1 MTVPEEPQE
10 SDVPYR
16 PDGPAV
22 SEVPDSLGL
31 PSTPVVPSARP
42 KPAPI
47 AARQA
52 SPGLTAA
59 GVVVIVFGASLFGLL
74 IDVFTGDGVGWL
86 FGIVFIVVSAYAAFQ
101 VRRSDIA
108 AGVIVP
114 PLVFAALVVP
124 EMIIASPGELLTKV
138 VNGLNALLDN
148 GPMLWIGSGLTVLI
162 VSWRVWQ
169 HRQSQQRR
177 LRPAPSG
184 PGAAPAAARTADA
197 PPPS

>member
-1 MTVPEEPQE
+1 MTVPDAP
-10 SDVPYR
+10 DVPD
-16 PDGPAV
+16 P
-22 SEVPDSLGL
+22 LGL
-31 PSTPVVPSARP
+31 PINPLVPSTPAVPSARP
-42 KPAPI
+42 RPAPV
-47 AARQA
+47 AARQS

-86 FGIVFIVVSAYAAFQ
+86 FGIVFILVSAYAALQ

-148 GPMLWIGSGLTVLI
+148 GPMLWIGSGVTVLI
-162 VSWRVWQ
+162 VSGRVWRD
-169 HRQSQQRR
+169 RQSGKGQV
-177 LRPAPSG
+177 RPSPSAPA
-184 PGAAPAAARTADA
+184 AAPVAARTADA

>member
-1 MTVPEEPQE
+1 MTVPDSP
-10 SDVPYR
+10 DVPA
-16 PDGPAV
+16 G
-22 SEVPDSLGL
+22 
-31 PSTPVVPSARP
+31 PVVPTARP
-42 KPAPI
+42 RPAPV

-162 VSWRVWQ
+162 VSWRVWRD
-169 HRQSQQRR
+169 RQARR
-177 LRPAPSG
+177 SRLGPPRPAPSG
-184 PGAAPAAARTADA
+184 PVAAPSAARTADA